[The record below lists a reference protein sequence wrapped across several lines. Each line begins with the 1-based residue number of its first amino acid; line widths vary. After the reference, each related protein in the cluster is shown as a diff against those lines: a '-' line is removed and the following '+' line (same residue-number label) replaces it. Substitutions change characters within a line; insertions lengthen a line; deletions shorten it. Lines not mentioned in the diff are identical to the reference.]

1 MPEIIITVNAN
12 MDSKEGIEKVAPVDA
27 QAAELLDPS
36 FLRPETHDATTADP
50 PRKWAGS
57 LTGSCISS
65 DEHPRRESNC
75 LYVRVLRDSDAIL
88 EQDRKVP
95 EYCWNASISKDICE
109 AQTGV
114 VPGTFSLDLLSDTEF
129 LVYHVPKTTRGMSD
143 REARCYADLIM
154 GSYLWA
160 GSLATVFVTKRTT
173 QEARRD
179 KVKTRE
185 YRQKITVQRLATA
198 QARLKDLEMVTQKCQ
213 ERTMIP
219 VARGRG
225 MIRRADK
232 YLAQGHG
239 KEPER
244 IPGMA
249 PVLPAFSD
257 RAATLDDYH
266 SAWEPSESEYNS
278 EEMDPEEDRDDVE
291 GDDDDVSVGSDATFK
306 SSSHDMDRTNRTTT
320 ANRTQ
325 RRNQRKRKESRGR
338 HPTNA
343 RKEDERR
350 KGKVV
355 LSLFRDS
362 PKEGTLTYTDWR
374 HEVEEYIGKGYDDNR
389 IKDAMLSSVEGQAYV
404 NFCSCHEGRNR
415 TPAQNLKEMD
425 SIYNVSITF
434 WDLNAQMCG
443 LKQRMNE
450 PIKTYYERMADIS
463 VKLEQ
468 YHGDRFGS
476 GELKMMKKDC
486 FYAGLNEHNKYL
498 VSHMKDRE
506 QYGPA
511 QMLREIWEQEDSCY
525 LANTSPKPHHT
536 DSGNKNTSH
545 YNKNLTYDKPRAYTV
560 RHTNVQIPDQG
571 GDEPDLSPTND
582 IDPDEICNEGYY
594 IAVINTANEA
604 DKWGRCFNY
613 GKEGHRWAEC
623 KEPLKE
629 SLKLAKERA
638 NRKKQALNR
647 DGGVGTKGAQP
658 PRWVR
663 PRPKT
668 SRPTVNSLRVLE

>member
-1 MPEIIITVNAN
+1 M

-27 QAAELLDPS
+27 QAAGLLDPS
-36 FLRPETHDATTADP
+36 FLWPGTHDATTADL
-50 PRKWAGS
+50 PRERAGS
-57 LTGSCISS
+57 PTGSCALP
-65 DEHPRRESNC
+65 DEHSRQESNC
-75 LYVRVLRDSDAIL
+75 LYVRVLRDSDVIL

-95 EYCWNASISKDICE
+95 EYCWNAGISKDICE
-109 AQTGV
+109 ARTGV
-114 VPGTFSLDLLSDTEF
+114 VPGTFSVDLLSDTEF
-129 LVYHVPKTTRGMSD
+129 LVYRVPKTTRGMSNC
-143 REARCYADLIM
+143 EARCYADLIM

-160 GSLATVFVTKRTT
+160 GSPATIFVTRRTT

-179 KVKTRE
+179 KIKMRE
-185 YRQKITVQRLATA
+185 YRRKITVRQLATA
-198 QARLKDLEMVTQKCQ
+198 QARLKDLEMVTQKRQ
-213 ERTMIP
+213 EHATNP

-225 MIRRADK
+225 MICRADK
-232 YLAQGHG
+232 YLAQRHG

-244 IPGMA
+244 IPGTV
-249 PVLPAFSD
+249 PVLPAFPD
-257 RAATLDDYH
+257 PPVTPDDYH
-266 SAWEPSESEYNS
+266 SAWEPSESEYDT
-278 EEMDPEEDRDDVE
+278 EETDPEEDRDDVE
-291 GDDDDVSVGSDATFK
+291 GDDHDASVGSDTTSK
-306 SSSHDMDRTNRTTT
+306 SSSHNTDQTNRTTT

-325 RRNQRKRKESRGR
+325 RRNQRKRKESWGWC
-338 HPTNA
+338 PTNA
-343 RKEDERR
+343 RKEEERR

-362 PKEGTLTYTDWR
+362 PKEGALTYTDWR
-374 HEVEEYIGKGYDDNR
+374 REVEEYIRKGYDDNR

-404 NFCSCHEGRNR
+404 NFHSCDEGRNR
-415 TPAQNLKEMD
+415 TPVQILKEMD
-425 SIYNVSITF
+425 SIYKVSITF
-434 WDLNAQMCG
+434 WDLNARMCG
-443 LKQRMNE
+443 LKQGMNE

-468 YHGDRFGS
+468 YHGDHFGL

-486 FYAGLNEHNKYL
+486 FYAGLKEHNKYL

-511 QMLREIWEQEDSCY
+511 QMLREIREQEDSLY
-525 LANTSPKPHHT
+525 PANTSPKPHHT

-545 YNKNLTYDKPRAYTV
+545 YNKNSTYDKPRAYTV
-560 RHTNVQIPDQG
+560 RHTDVQIPDQR

-582 IDPDEICNEGYY
+582 IDPDEIYNEGYY

-604 DKWGRCFNY
+604 DKWGRCFNC

-647 DGGVGTKGAQP
+647 DGGVGTKGAWP
-658 PRWVR
+658 PQTGTA
-663 PRPKT
+663 KAE
-668 SRPTVNSLRVLE
+668 N

>member
-1 MPEIIITVNAN
+1 
-12 MDSKEGIEKVAPVDA
+12 MDSKEGIEKVVSVDA
-27 QAAELLDPS
+27 QAAGLLDPS
-36 FLRPETHDATTADP
+36 FLQPGTHNAATADL
-50 PRKWAGS
+50 PRERAGS
-57 LTGSCISS
+57 PTGSCTSP
-65 DEHPRRESNC
+65 DEHSRRESNC

-109 AQTGV
+109 ARTGV
-114 VPGTFSLDLLSDTEF
+114 VLGTFSVDLLSDTEF
-129 LVYHVPKTTRGMSD
+129 LVYRVPKTTRGMSD
-143 REARCYADLIM
+143 CKARCYADLIT

-160 GSLATVFVTKRTT
+160 GSPATVFVTKRTT
-173 QEARRD
+173 QEVRRD
-179 KVKTRE
+179 KVKTRD
-185 YRQKITVQRLATA
+185 YRQKITMRRMAAT
-198 QARLKDLEMVTQKCQ
+198 QVGIKDLEMVTQKRQ
-213 ERTMIP
+213 ERSANP
-219 VARGRG
+219 VGRGRG
-225 MIRRADK
+225 MIHRADK
-232 YLAQGHG
+232 YLAQRHW

-244 IPGMA
+244 IPGTV

-257 RAATLDDYH
+257 RAATPDDYH
-266 SAWEPSESEYNS
+266 SAWEPSESEYNT
-278 EEMDPEEDRDDVE
+278 EETDPEEDRDDVE
-291 GDDDDVSVGSDATFK
+291 GDDDDVSVGSNTTFK
-306 SSSHDMDRTNRTTT
+306 ASGHDTDQTNRTTT

-325 RRNQRKRKESRGR
+325 RHNQRKRKESLGR
-338 HPTNA
+338 HPTNS

-362 PKEGTLTYTDWR
+362 PKEGALTYTDWR
-374 HEVEEYIGKGYDDNR
+374 REVVEYIRKGYDDNR

-404 NFCSCHEGRNR
+404 NFHSCDEGRNR
-415 TPAQNLKEMD
+415 TPAQILKEMD
-425 SIYNVSITF
+425 SIYNVSVTF
-434 WDLNAQMCG
+434 RDLNARMCG
-443 LKQRMNE
+443 LKQGMNE

-468 YHGDRFGS
+468 YHGDRFGP

-486 FYAGLNEHNKYL
+486 FYAGLIEHNKYL

-511 QMLREIWEQEDSCY
+511 QMLKEIREQEDSRY
-525 LANTSPKPHHT
+525 PANTPPKPHHT

-545 YNKNLTYDKPRAYTV
+545 YNKNSTYDKPRAYTV
-560 RHTNVQIPDQG
+560 RHTDVQIPDQV

-582 IDPDEICNEGYY
+582 IDPDEIYDEGYY
-594 IAVINTANEA
+594 VAMINTANEA
-604 DKWGRCFNY
+604 DKWGRCFNC

-638 NRKKQALNR
+638 NRKKQALNWN
-647 DGGVGTKGAQP
+647 GGVGTKGAQP
-658 PRWVR
+658 PHAG
-663 PRPKT
+663 
-668 SRPTVNSLRVLE
+668 TVKANMAKAEN